1 MVLRMVNKWRFY
13 KSNQV
18 FTTFAP
24 ASRFIGLTIT
34 VSQESPGNAG
44 RRAS

>member
-1 MVLRMVNKWRFY
+1 MLFIHPLSIILNR
-13 KSNQV
+13 

-24 ASRFIGLTIT
+24 ASRFIAPTFIVGE
-34 VSQESPGNAG
+34 ESPGNAG